1 MPLHLSWRGRPRVC
15 RQNRV
20 AHIINL
26 QFWMVLRPIS
36 SEIGFGLLYL
46 AWVYHIIESWNR
58 KSTRHIK
65 FKKGLH
71 KQKKGGI
78 H

>member
-1 MPLHLSWRGRPRVC
+1 
-15 RQNRV
+15 
-20 AHIINL
+20 
-26 QFWMVLRPIS
+26 MVLRPIS
-36 SEIGFGLLYL
+36 SEIGIGLLYL
-46 AWVYHIIESWNR
+46 AWVYHIIEAWNR